1 MARVNAL
8 EAAQQLALKG
18 DIDGARKSLQSLAD
32 AGDGAACA
40 ALAEIAAFTGD
51 WPAVLR
57 HVALALSRPGDL
69 YSLNVYEDLAM
80 LAARAGKELGAWES
94 LGDIARAAKEVL
106 PVEGDESTEAW
117 IGIAENLARASKR
130 KSAKALLTP
139 PVLAAETRKAK
150 FDSGLQ
156 GLDDPKMKKRYPSP
170 TARGNYL
177 YALARGLDFPQGA
190 IQQWDRSALPPS
202 DYEAAE
208 FMASAL
214 ASAGRSDEAWRIVE
228 GSVPNWWPVSLSQV
242 APVGLLTDPSLA
254 SLMNAEHCATVLRT
268 PRAGHAE

>member
-190 IQQWDRSALPPS
+190 IQQWDRSALPLPTTRQ
-202 DYEAAE
+202 
-208 FMASAL
+208 
-214 ASAGRSDEAWRIVE
+214 RSFWLRPLRAR
-228 GSVPNWWPVSLSQV
+228 V
-242 APVGLLTDPSLA
+242 APMRLGGSSRAVCPTGGRCPCPRLRPLA
-254 SLMNAEHCATVLRT
+254 CSRIRVWR
-268 PRAGHAE
+268 R